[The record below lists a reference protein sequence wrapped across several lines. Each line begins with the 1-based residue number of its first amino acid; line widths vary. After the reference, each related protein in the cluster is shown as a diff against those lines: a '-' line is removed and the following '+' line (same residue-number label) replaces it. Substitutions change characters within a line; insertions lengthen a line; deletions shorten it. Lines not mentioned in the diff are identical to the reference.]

1 MSTSDVVVTA
11 DAVESTITS
20 FTALDSAGDERTMNK
35 LAQRLGK
42 QQPALLQYAAARRE
56 EHGDA
61 VGEAAVFYGTLVWA
75 MFDFH
80 CGKNKLPRL
89 TSENLEEAEKV
100 LDEELEQVEGLAERP
115 IHERLAPGLL
125 ERQPHI
131 LAKLRDLVEEDVR
144 EDAMTAET
152 AEVIYKPTQ
161 VIVEAFDAAVA
172 GRRPGERIG
181 PVVREQPKVGR
192 NEPCPCNSGK
202 KFKKCCGAA
211 A

>member
-1 MSTSDVVVTA
+1 MSNPDDVVPA
-11 DAVESTITS
+11 EAVESTITS
-20 FTALDSAGDERTMNK
+20 FTALDSAGDERTMTK

-42 QQPALLQYAAARRE
+42 QQPALLQYAAQRRE
-56 EHGDA
+56 EHGD
-61 VGEAAVFYGTLVWA
+61 VIGEAAVFYGTLVWA
-75 MFDFH
+75 MFDTH

-89 TSENLEEAEKV
+89 TADNLEAAEKV

-115 IHERLAPGLL
+115 IHERVAPGLQ
-125 ERQPHI
+125 ERQPHV
-131 LAKLRDLVEEDVR
+131 LAKLVELVEEDVR
-144 EDAMTAET
+144 EDAMTAEC
-152 AEVIYKPTQ
+152 AEIIYKPTQ
-161 VIVEAFDAAVA
+161 VVVEAFDAAIE

-192 NEPCPCNSGK
+192 NEPCPCGSAK